1 MVSLD
6 VVSKAVTVQLCF
18 KQLDILKI
26 PLQILCNMYHLLIQ
40 FILQCVFFNHARRCS
55 IKVWLVLLSICN
67 DIFRQRQKHG
77 QKICFNTLA
86 L

>member
-40 FILQCVFFNHARRCS
+40 FILQCVFFNHARSCS